1 MSIGGTVFF
10 LGALLIVGIIVAMP
24 LLGRERRTQADSAR
38 IEKQRE
44 RLLVYYERV
53 LTNLRDLDEDHA
65 TGKMLDKD
73 YAAEREEWMVRGV
86 QVLKAIDTL
95 EEQSIIPTDIRDD
108 AGVDEAIDDAVEAS
122 IAAYRNAHEPQG

>member
-1 MSIGGTVFF
+1 MSIGGTIFF
-10 LGALLIVGIIVAMP
+10 LGALLITGLWIAMP
-24 LLGRERRTQADSAR
+24 LLGRERRTQAEADR
-38 IEKQRE
+38 IEKQRD

-65 TGKMLDKD
+65 TGKMRDED
-73 YAAEREEWMVRGV
+73 YTTEREDWMLRGV

-108 AGVDEAIDDAVEAS
+108 AGVDEAIDDAIEAS
-122 IAAYRNAHEPQG
+122 ISAYRNAH